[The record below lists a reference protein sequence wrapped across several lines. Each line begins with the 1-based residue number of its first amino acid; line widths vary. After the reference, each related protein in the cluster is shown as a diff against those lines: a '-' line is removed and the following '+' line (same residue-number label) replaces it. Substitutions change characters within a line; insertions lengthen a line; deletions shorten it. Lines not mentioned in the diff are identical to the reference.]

1 MTSAEAT
8 RYGILVSLLVHA
20 LLFVSWDSHLEMSM
34 PGQSVVTLDV
44 ESSRALSRE
53 PGGVVLDARMFDP
66 RSANEQRAIEERRR
80 RYFQYIEDV
89 SDAIHARRLQHG
101 QTDLIGL
108 CEVSFAIDPDG
119 CFSDIRLRK
128 TSGNPELDLAA
139 LNAVRS
145 ASCVVKR
152 PKDIATGEIELTQ
165 EIRFQYGLR

>member
-1 MTSAEAT
+1 M
-8 RYGILVSLLVHA
+8 SL
-20 LLFVSWDSHLEMSM
+20 
-34 PGQSVVTLDV
+34 
-44 ESSRALSRE
+44 
-53 PGGVVLDARMFDP
+53 
-66 RSANEQRAIEERRR
+66 N
-80 RYFQYIEDV
+80 
-89 SDAIHARRLQHG
+89 
-101 QTDLIGL
+101 
-108 CEVSFAIDPDG
+108 FAIDPDG